1 VLGVWSY
8 AESPRFA
15 DALWQ
20 RAFAQV
26 RIERVRFENR
36 ILGELETNVVFLAR

>member
-1 VLGVWSY
+1 MLGVWSY

-15 DALWQ
+15 DALA
-20 RAFAQV
+20 RIYSEV

-36 ILGELETNVVFLAR
+36 VVGEAETNVLFLARA